1 MLDAYLVGATDRETV
16 YQQHAQF
23 VQDYQFWGHWA
34 HKRTDENGRIYYV
47 APEVILGQAKGR
59 IVDATRLGYVFR
71 LRHLQRLVHPHGQ
84 IHLHHFGLYVDQGL
98 QGQTVEVLIY
108 DDALRIERE
117 DQLIVSYPCVY
128 DPRQRR
134 ITSVEEKGRQQ
145 YRRFR
150 ILQLRLFTLG
160 MVRWVWN
167 LPHARR
173 SQGPRHGFRRFQLNL
188 FERFQDKLS
197 KSVE

>member
-1 MLDAYLVGATDRETV
+1 MLDAYVVDCADRETV
-16 YQQHAQF
+16 YRQHAQF

-34 HKRTDENGRIYYV
+34 HKRTDEHGRIYYLS
-47 APEVILGQAKGR
+47 PEVILANTPGR
-59 IVDATRLGYVFR
+59 PVEATRLRYVFR
-71 LRHLQRLVHPHGQ
+71 LRHVQRLVRKHGQ
-84 IHLHHFGLYVDQGL
+84 IRLHHFGLYVDRGL
-98 QGQTVEVLIY
+98 QGQKVEVLIY

-134 ITSVEEKGRQQ
+134 ITSVDEKGRQQ

-150 ILQLRLFTLG
+150 ILQLKLFTMN

-167 LPHARR
+167 MPRYRR
-173 SQGPRHGFRRFQLNL
+173 SRGPRRGFRRRQLNL
-188 FERFQDKLS
+188 FERFAR
-197 KSVE
+197 